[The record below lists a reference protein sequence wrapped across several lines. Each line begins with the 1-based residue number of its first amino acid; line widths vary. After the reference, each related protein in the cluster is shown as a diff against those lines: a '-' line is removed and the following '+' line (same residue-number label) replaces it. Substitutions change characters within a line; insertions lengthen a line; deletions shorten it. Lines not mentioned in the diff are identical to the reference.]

1 MLPAIWWVE
10 AATLLWSLHGEAL
23 STIIETAHAHCNHC
37 PANNDP
43 KTASTTMQN
52 ITIRLFGGLTQAK
65 RAGLAHRQRYDT
77 FINLGSTPVRAGL

>member
-1 MLPAIWWVE
+1 MVSPDGN
-10 AATLLWSLHGEAL
+10 HF

-65 RAGLAHRQRYDT
+65 DVQVWHTDNATNT
-77 FINLGSTPVRAGL
+77 FINLGSTPVRAGVV